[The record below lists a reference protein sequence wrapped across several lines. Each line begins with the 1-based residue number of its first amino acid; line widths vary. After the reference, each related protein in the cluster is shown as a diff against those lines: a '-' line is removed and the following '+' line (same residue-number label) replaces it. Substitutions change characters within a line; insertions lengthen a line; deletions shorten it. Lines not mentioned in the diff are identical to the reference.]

1 MPVAAPTRPRSVVGP
16 SRLHNWPILL
26 CVETDYVR
34 IPEAHSRF
42 PGSHP
47 AIPPY
52 ALLRPLNAAT
62 ETPTSL
68 LAEPAGLAELHAQ
81 MAQQRAAC
89 ADSHASGNAS
99 GVRAAQ
105 TLPRGRQR
113 STPRRESWRA
123 RRRCAAKIDALT
135 AQNAKLAAA
144 NTELAAAFSDL
155 TTKMSAL
162 VAENAKVVARC
173 GAAVNATATSEA
185 SLQEGNAH
193 SRARACA
200 LTLCEYAA

>member
-16 SRLHNWPILL
+16 IRQHNWPILL

-105 TLPRGRQR
+105 TLPRATGQ
-113 STPRRESWRA
+113 TTLH
-123 RRRCAAKIDALT
+123 AAT
-135 AQNAKLAAA
+135 RVLAC
-144 NTELAAAFSDL
+144 TQ
-155 TTKMSAL
+155 
-162 VAENAKVVARC
+162 VCR
-173 GAAVNATATSEA
+173 
-185 SLQEGNAH
+185 
-193 SRARACA
+193 
-200 LTLCEYAA
+200 